1 MLKLLIAD
9 DERIIRE
16 TIFNIIDWKKHD
28 IEVIGL
34 CKNGIEAYDM
44 ILDESPDIVLTDI
57 RMPGMG
63 GLELIRKI
71 CQTDLQIQFIIL
83 SGYGEFEYAKE
94 AMSYGIRHYLL
105 KPCNETQILEC
116 IEQCREDHEKQA
128 RERKMLQQQFVLYD
142 GMFHSV
148 LSSIINDCLDEK
160 MTLEELISPY
170 EQYLDFHFAAYRL
183 FYVYYLEF
191 QGLPSFLQ
199 QLKAYM
205 EEKMPQTILY
215 GMYVKNTLVLF
226 MQNAGK
232 ACDDLHVFLQ
242 QLSPEGQKITT
253 EIREENYSSLKTLLT
268 QVTGKLL
275 RYSMIYYINHFH
287 ITAICNYNWV
297 IDQIRVLYQQ
307 IQEGNREKTD
317 QAVELLNS
325 IDNIDFL
332 KQLADKL
339 GGVVAASRAAVDAGW
354 IDHSYQ
360 VGQTGTTVKPKVYFA
375 CGISGAIQHVAGMQD
390 SELIVA
396 INTNESAP
404 IFEIADVGIVGDLYK
419 VIPAIIEELDKA
431 EAKD

>member
-1 MLKLLIAD
+1 MRTSS
-9 DERIIRE
+9 E
-16 TIFNIIDWKKHD
+16 
-28 IEVIGL
+28 
-34 CKNGIEAYDM
+34 
-44 ILDESPDIVLTDI
+44 
-57 RMPGMG
+57 
-63 GLELIRKI
+63 
-71 CQTDLQIQFIIL
+71 IQFIIL

-116 IEQCREDHEKQA
+116 IEQCRKDHEKQA

-160 MTLEELISPY
+160 MTLEEIISPY
-170 EQYLDFHFAAYRL
+170 EQYLDFHFAAY
-183 FYVYYLEF
+183 
-191 QGLPSFLQ
+191 

-332 KQLADKL
+332 KQLAGNLFLKM
-339 GGVVAASRAAVDAGW
+339 ASDFQTFSTVDLAQIW
-354 IDHSYQ
+354 I
-360 VGQTGTTVKPKVYFA
+360 
-375 CGISGAIQHVAGMQD
+375 
-390 SELIVA
+390 L
-396 INTNESAP
+396 
-404 IFEIADVGIVGDLYK
+404 
-419 VIPAIIEELDKA
+419 
-431 EAKD
+431 

>member
-71 CQTDLQIQFIIL
+71 RQTDLQIQFIIL

-116 IEQCREDHEKQA
+116 IEQCRKDHEKQA

-160 MTLEELISPY
+160 MTLEEIISPY

-205 EEKMPQTILY
+205 EEK
-215 GMYVKNTLVLF
+215 
-226 MQNAGK
+226 NA
-232 ACDDLHVFLQ
+232 
-242 QLSPEGQKITT
+242 P
-253 EIREENYSSLKTLLT
+253 
-268 QVTGKLL
+268 
-275 RYSMIYYINHFH
+275 
-287 ITAICNYNWV
+287 
-297 IDQIRVLYQQ
+297 
-307 IQEGNREKTD
+307 
-317 QAVELLNS
+317 
-325 IDNIDFL
+325 
-332 KQLADKL
+332 
-339 GGVVAASRAAVDAGW
+339 
-354 IDHSYQ
+354 DHSVWNVCKKIPWCCLCRMQ
-360 VGQTGTTVKPKVYFA
+360 VKPVTIFM
-375 CGISGAIQHVAGMQD
+375 CFCSSFHRRGRRSQQRSGRR
-390 SELIVA
+390 
-396 INTNESAP
+396 
-404 IFEIADVGIVGDLYK
+404 
-419 VIPAIIEELDKA
+419 IILL
-431 EAKD
+431 

>member
-71 CQTDLQIQFIIL
+71 RQTDLQIQFIIL

-116 IEQCREDHEKQA
+116 IEQCRKDHEKQA

-160 MTLEELISPY
+160 MTLEEIISPY

-183 FYVYYLEF
+183 FYVYYLEL

-317 QAVELLNS
+317 
-325 IDNIDFL
+325 
-332 KQLADKL
+332 
-339 GGVVAASRAAVDAGW
+339 
-354 IDHSYQ
+354 
-360 VGQTGTTVKPKVYFA
+360 
-375 CGISGAIQHVAGMQD
+375 
-390 SELIVA
+390 
-396 INTNESAP
+396 
-404 IFEIADVGIVGDLYK
+404 
-419 VIPAIIEELDKA
+419 
-431 EAKD
+431 